1 MLDSENPVQRMNLAE
16 IRNLGISKALN
27 ERDSFDT
34 TLELR
39 EID

>member
-1 MLDSENPVQRMNLAE
+1 MLDSENPEQRMNLAQ
-16 IRNLGISKALN
+16 IRSLGISKALN
-27 ERDSFDT
+27 ERDAFDV